1 MLKNNFNQNVGRW
14 LDRVP
19 GTKNDDDGKANLVR
33 KDDSTDHN
41 RLIWV
46 LVIAVLIGEHLGQHR
61 VMIAVDGND
70 DYGVEDGDD
79 YYHDDGED
87 DDDDDD
93 DDKHV
98 YLYLLLRRH
107 PHDSWG
113 FRF

>member
-1 MLKNNFNQNVGRW
+1 MAS
-14 LDRVP
+14 
-19 GTKNDDDGKANLVR
+19 TLV
-33 KDDSTDHN
+33 S
-41 RLIWV
+41 I
-46 LVIAVLIGEHLGQHR
+46 VI
-61 VMIAVDGND
+61 IAVDGND

-79 YYHDDGED
+79 YYHDEGED

-98 YLYLLLRRH
+98 HLYLLLRRH